1 MCHLAPPAHP
11 LPLLCLTA
19 DQEQEQAE
27 EEALALAGGK
37 IGSPVHGQKKE
48 SHEGNSGIKL
58 NKSSFLQ
65 KYKSL
70 SVHKVQWHIFFFY
83 LVKFGIEKYF
93 HWIGPDKDGHTK
105 KKWSWG

>member
-1 MCHLAPPAHP
+1 MIWTATSQSSISSSHKLNQFYYFTPICHLAPPAHP

-58 NKSSFLQ
+58 NNFQS
-65 KYKSL
+65 YKSI
-70 SVHKVQWHIFFFY
+70 KV
-83 LVKFGIEKYF
+83 
-93 HWIGPDKDGHTK
+93 
-105 KKWSWG
+105 